1 MDVTD
6 ARLSSAENSDRETD
20 TFEDAHDSVVQV
32 QPIHTRSR
40 SNASA
45 RSLTD
50 RSSSLASV
58 RSLTNRQEAS
68 TTPMERRPSHVLS
81 ERRPS
86 DSISEQTTPRLSKTP
101 STMQDKTTEDLHG
114 VDVISPKNDALT
126 SERSDGSPLLTARRF
141 STFDNVYLSEV
152 DEIVELNEHRGRSAT
167 TSSNNSERSLSRSSA
182 VSASR
187 PPLNYRLSNLSQS
200 VSSAPGASKTQGS
213 SSMSRK
219 LSSPFAWLSR
229 KKSTVPG
236 STSPPHASARRHTAA
251 TLGSVGSNP
260 EFMLSKLDEERG
272 SDSTIHGAKLPA
284 RESLKERFKLV
295 RMKEEAGINLSQS
308 TEHRGS
314 SSSRTASMVGMVDHG
329 EGVGLG
335 IDDRGFTLEEEDI
348 GLTISPPLLPDA
360 EVLAERMSLGCSGSI
375 ASSIDPTLA
384 PGTVSGIS
392 CGPSAMQDP
401 ESPIDWDLW
410 QSVVYEGPAAVAKTS
425 AAELN
430 RAIASGIPSAI
441 RGVVWQVL
449 AQSKNEDLEGVYRE
463 LILRGTDKEPQN
475 QSPSLPSAPQ
485 SANSLKSNGTQ
496 KESIASSASSIHS
509 ENSTPATTNGLTSP
523 STSQDADT
531 ANAAKL
537 QAAMNAERQQKA
549 KEDLA
554 ALKKLEKTIRKDLG
568 ARTNYSK
575 YAAAAGLQEALFGVC
590 KAYALF
596 DEGVGYA
603 QGMNFIVM
611 PLLFNMPEEEAFCLL
626 VRLMNRYHLRDMF
639 VQDMPGLHLHLYQF
653 ERLLED
659 TEPALC
665 YHLHKRGIV
674 PSVYATQWFL
684 TLFAYRF
691 PLQLVLRVYDLIL
704 SEGLEGAIL
713 KFGIA
718 LMQKNAESLLSML
731 DMSTL
736 KVFLNERLFDVYID
750 QAPSANSI
758 LESGFFGNSGG
769 MEKEVY
775 RADLLVQDACAVKV
789 TPELL
794 KAYTSDYETRIRLE
808 KEREAELEALR
819 SANASLALKVRSLE
833 QIAEKSDT
841 DHVQMATEMIRSKM
855 ENEELRSTNKEL
867 LAEIQELSQTVASQP
882 ADVEAKLKDEME
894 RIMSRNIEVQNENR
908 ALEEQMADMERN
920 LVETKMKFAQ
930 INSDYDILKQ
940 KWSDLRKALGD

>member
-1 MDVTD
+1 MDVSD
-6 ARLSSAENSDRETD
+6 VKLSSAENSDREVD
-20 TFEDAHDSVVQV
+20 TFEDAHDSVGQV

-58 RSLTNRQEAS
+58 RSLTGRQESS
-68 TTPMERRPSHVLS
+68 TTPVERRPSHILP

-86 DSISEQTTPRLSKTP
+86 DSISEQATPRLSKTP
-101 STMQDKTTEDLHG
+101 STMQDKTIEDLQD
-114 VDVISPKNDALT
+114 VDVVSPKSNALT
-126 SERSDGSPLLTARRF
+126 SEKSDGSPLLTARRF
-141 STFDNVYLSEV
+141 STFDNVHLSEV
-152 DEIVELNEHRGRSAT
+152 DESVEVNEHRGRSAT
-167 TSSNNSERSLSRSSA
+167 TSSNNSERSHSRSSA
-182 VSASR
+182 ISASR
-187 PPLNYRLSNLSQS
+187 PPLNYRISNLSQS
-200 VSSAPGASKTQGS
+200 VSAAPGASKIQGS

-236 STSPPHASARRHTAA
+236 STSPPQPSARRHTAA
-251 TLGSVGSNP
+251 TLTSVGSHP
-260 EFMLSKLDEERG
+260 EFMLSKLDEEKG
-272 SDSTIHGAKLPA
+272 SDAALPGAKLPA
-284 RESLKERFKLV
+284 RESLKERFKIL
-295 RMKEEAGINLSQS
+295 RMREEAGISLSES

-314 SSSRTASMVGMVDHG
+314 SSSRTASLVGMVDQG
-329 EGVGLG
+329 AGVGLG
-335 IDDRGFTLEEEDI
+335 IEDTGCTLEEEDI
-348 GLTISPPLLPDA
+348 GLTTSPPFLPDTEA
-360 EVLAERMSLGCSGSI
+360 SADRTLGRNNSM
-375 ASSIDPTLA
+375 ASNIDPNLA

-449 AQSKNEDLEGVYRE
+449 AQSKNEELEGVYRE
-463 LILRGTDKEPQN
+463 LLLRGTDKEPQN

-554 ALKKLEKTIRKDLG
+554 ALKRLEKTIRKDLG

-626 VRLMNRYHLRDMF
+626 VRLMNQYHLRDMF

-659 TEPALC
+659 IEPALC

-718 LMQKNAESLLSML
+718 LMQKNADNLLSML
-731 DMSTL
+731 DMSAL

-769 MEKEVY
+769 MEKEIY

-789 TPELL
+789 TPDLL

-819 SANASLALKVRSLE
+819 SANASLAVKVRSLE
-833 QIAEKSDT
+833 QRAEKSDT

-867 LAEIQELSQTVASQP
+867 QAEIEGLSQTIASQP
-882 ADVEAKLKDEME
+882 ADIEAKLKDEMD

-908 ALEEQMADMERN
+908 ALEEQMADMEKN
-920 LVETKMKFAQ
+920 LVETKMSFAQ
-930 INSDYDILKQ
+930 INSDYDTLKQ
-940 KWSDLRKALGD
+940 KWSDLRRALGD